1 MARCGALQGG
11 RGMVVVFQDIFTSA
25 GGVFISGGGGGGA
38 GGGPGSWAII
48 LTSFKIFLVFSKS

>member
-25 GGVFISGGGGGGA
+25 GGVFISGGGDRELGNN
-38 GGGPGSWAII
+38 PNE
-48 LTSFKIFLVFSKS
+48 F